1 MYNKATKGD
10 GVVSTTGK
18 ILKHLRE
25 LKQVSMDE
33 MVSQLKTYGVS
44 PSKSMISRWES
55 GKAEPSME
63 YARLLARYFNVSLDY
78 LLGIDEGHNIE
89 IKSIA
94 AHAIDDLDEEQIK
107 KVIEFAKFIKSQ
119 DQK

>member
-1 MYNKATKGD
+1 MST
-10 GVVSTTGK
+10 TTGK
-18 ILKHLRE
+18 ILKNLRE

-33 MVSQLKTYGVS
+33 MVVHLKSFGVS

-63 YARLLARYFNVSLDY
+63 YARVLARYFNVSLDY

-94 AHAIDDLDEEQIK
+94 AHALDDLSEEQIK

-119 DQK
+119 EEK